1 VRYENK
7 PPFEE
12 TLVRFSST
20 HGLMLAIG
28 VVVALFLIVRFEQ
41 QMTSVAKTALLILFP
56 LVLLTFAR
64 ATWGMAIVAQ
74 AHPPA
79 AMPHTDASDCA
90 EPQRVIWLIF
100 DGMNGGDDV
109 FGNSAKVPLRNLRQ
123 LRQESVYA
131 PHAFAPG
138 VETRISMPSYILGR
152 KISSLVRTNSDR
164 LYFTEARRESYS
176 WEDEPTIFSKAKENG
191 LRTALIGWYMPY
203 CSVMS
208 ASLDS
213 CYTQFFDTAIP
224 NDRSGV
230 ISRILFQATRR
241 VPFYFNAEHVA
252 RARNSLAKAIEAGTD
267 PNHGFVMIHWP
278 VPHFPQIYD
287 RISHRYT
294 RLRSFFNDDAYLDN
308 AVLADDLF
316 GEFQSA
322 LRRSDLWDSTIIVVT
337 ADHASPFPPETDIS
351 KIPVPF
357 FIKMRGQNRGMV
369 VDFPIGTL
377 LIHDLS
383 LAMMCGQV
391 KTPFE
396 TIEWMRLHH

>member
-1 VRYENK
+1 
-7 PPFEE
+7 
-12 TLVRFSST
+12 
-20 HGLMLAIG
+20 
-28 VVVALFLIVRFEQ
+28 
-41 QMTSVAKTALLILFP
+41 
-56 LVLLTFAR
+56 
-64 ATWGMAIVAQ
+64 
-74 AHPPA
+74 
-79 AMPHTDASDCA
+79 
-90 EPQRVIWLIF
+90 
-100 DGMNGGDDV
+100 
-109 FGNSAKVPLRNLRQ
+109 
-123 LRQESVYA
+123 
-131 PHAFAPG
+131 
-138 VETRISMPSYILGR
+138 MPSYILGR

-164 LYFTEARRESYS
+164 LYFTEARNESYS

-252 RARNSLAKAIEAGTD
+252 RARNSLAKAIEAGT
-267 PNHGFVMIHWP
+267 
-278 VPHFPQIYD
+278 
-287 RISHRYT
+287 

-322 LRRSDLWDSTIIVVT
+322 LRRSDLWNSTIIVVT
-337 ADHASPFPPETDIS
+337 ADHASPLPPEPDIS